1 MTYTRKNRG
10 VCSVSTTVTL
20 ADDGTI
26 EDVTVLGGCS
36 GNLQGIA
43 RAAEGMTVER
53 LHELF
58 AGIRCGMKHTSCP
71 DQLAQAVAAAF
82 GEEREEQ

>member
-26 EDVTVLGGCS
+26 EDVTVLGGCKR
-36 GNLQGIA
+36 QPERDCIT
-43 RAAEGMTVER
+43 AEGDAREEAIQRMEGLT
-53 LHELF
+53 
-58 AGIRCGMKHTSCP
+58 CGSKSTSCP
-71 DQLAQAVAAAF
+71 DQIAKTL
-82 GEEREEQ
+82 REALEQ

>member
-36 GNLQGIA
+36 GNLKGIA
-43 RAAEGMTVER
+43 SLLKGM
-53 LHELF
+53 
-58 AGIRCGMKHTSCP
+58 P
-71 DQLAQAVAAAF
+71 AQEAISMTATLPSST
-82 GEEREEQ
+82 RP

>member
-36 GNLQGIA
+36 GNLKGIA
-43 RAAEGMTVER
+43 SLLKEMPAQEAIQRMEGLT
-53 LHELF
+53 
-58 AGIRCGMKHTSCP
+58 CGSKSTSCP
-71 DQLAQAVAAAF
+71 DQIAKTL
-82 GEEREEQ
+82 REALEQ